1 MNKSE
6 AAEYL
11 GISARSLERYTAQ
24 GRLSHTLKK
33 GKTRPVLDYDESE
46 LERLKAELQAALD
59 APARPSSPNSDT
71 PSNALAV
78 LAKNPSGLAA
88 KARLTSPVGIGEL
101 GGFSREQLQVLAGL
115 AGALSGRQGRELGPA
130 LLLTLDDC
138 AALTGLSRAH
148 LRAAVAS
155 GELASKKIGRSF
167 RVRREE
173 LERWVRETC

>member
-33 GKTRPVLDYDESE
+33 GKTRPVLDYETSE
-46 LERLKAELQAALD
+46 LERLKAELQAALN
-59 APARPSSPNSDT
+59 APQPATSSNPDT
-71 PSNALAV
+71 PSNALAI
-78 LAKNPSGLAA
+78 LAKKPAELAA
-88 KARLTSPVGIGEL
+88 EPRQTSPGGIGE
-101 GGFSREQLQVLAGL
+101 FSPAQLQVLAAL
-115 AGALSGRQGRELGPA
+115 AGAITARPARELGPA
-130 LLLTLDDC
+130 LLLTLDEC
-138 AALTGLSRAH
+138 ATLTGLSRVT

-155 GELASKKIGRSF
+155 GDLAGRKIGRSI